1 MGDHWN
7 GQGHERHGVSDND
20 RMSGSDSEEVRGR
33 ADEVDEFDEVTED
46 QDDEDIDDID
56 DEEEPTF

>member
-7 GQGHERHGVSDND
+7 SQGDGERM
-20 RMSGSDSEEVRGR
+20 RESETQQVRGR

-46 QDDEDIDDID
+46 QDDEDIDDGD
-56 DEEEPTF
+56 DATF

>member
-7 GQGHERHGVSDND
+7 GQG
-20 RMSGSDSEEVRGR
+20 DSERMRESETEQVRGR

-46 QDDEDIDDID
+46 QDEEDFDEA
-56 DEEEPTF
+56 EEDLY

>member
-7 GQGHERHGVSDND
+7 GQGDDERM
-20 RMSGSDSEEVRGR
+20 RESETQQVRGR

-46 QDDEDIDDID
+46 QDDEDIDDGD
-56 DEEEPTF
+56 DATF